1 MPRILPSAPA
11 SAGAATGAAAVL
23 ACLIAGS
30 ADAGVVSVIGSQAS
44 AQLSTSGGPLAQDT
58 FLISSLLTEF
68 YYAESF
74 GGTGYG
80 AFAMDVKASSIKFTF
95 DFEGAP
101 DMTFLPGVSMQVTF
115 APTFNIDSFTVGLV
129 DGGVSGLDNADL
141 SRLANVVTIDLSGI
155 SVANPGDSFVLNF
168 SASAVPGPASLAAL
182 AGLAAARRRRR

>member
-44 AQLSTSGGPLAQDT
+44 AQFSSSGGPLAQDT

-68 YYAESF
+68 YYAESY

>member
-30 ADAGVVSVIGSQAS
+30 AEAGVVSVIGSQAS

-68 YYAESF
+68 YYAESY

>member
-101 DMTFLPGVSMQVTF
+101 DFTFLPGVSMQVTF

>member
-11 SAGAATGAAAVL
+11 SAGAATGAAAAL

-44 AQLSTSGGPLAQDT
+44 AQFSNSGAPLAQDS

-68 YYAESF
+68 YFAESY

>member
-11 SAGAATGAAAVL
+11 STGAATGAAAVL

-44 AQLSTSGGPLAQDT
+44 AQFSNSGGPLAQDT

-101 DMTFLPGVSMQVTF
+101 DFTFLPGVSMQVTF

>member
-44 AQLSTSGGPLAQDT
+44 AQFSNSGGPLAQDT

-80 AFAMDVKASSIKFTF
+80 AFAMDVEASSIKVTF
-95 DFEGAP
+95 DVVGAP
-101 DMTFLPGVSMQVTF
+101 DFTFLPGVSMQVTF

>member
-1 MPRILPSAPA
+1 MPRILPSAPV

-44 AQLSTSGGPLAQDT
+44 AQFSSSGGPLAQDT

-68 YYAESF
+68 YYAESY

>member
-44 AQLSTSGGPLAQDT
+44 AQFSSSGGPLAQDT

-68 YYAESF
+68 YYAESN

>member
-68 YYAESF
+68 YYAESY

>member
-44 AQLSTSGGPLAQDT
+44 AQFSNSGGPLAQDT

-101 DMTFLPGVSMQVTF
+101 AMTFLPGASMQVTF

>member
-1 MPRILPSAPA
+1 MPRILPSASA

-44 AQLSTSGGPLAQDT
+44 AQFSNSGGPLAQDT

-101 DMTFLPGVSMQVTF
+101 AMTFLPGVSMQVTF

>member
-44 AQLSTSGGPLAQDT
+44 AQFSDSGGPEAQDT

-80 AFAMDVKASSIKFTF
+80 AFAMDVRAASIKFTF
-95 DFEGAP
+95 DFQGASAIS
-101 DMTFLPGVSMQVTF
+101 FSPGVSMQVTF

-129 DGGVSGLDNADL
+129 DSGVSGLDNADL

-155 SVANPGDSFVLNF
+155 SVANPGDSFVLDF